1 MQRRLAAILAA
12 DVADYSRLMG
22 EDQTRTLDA
31 LRQLRKELFEPQ
43 VSAFRGT
50 VVKSMG
56 DGWIVEF
63 ASVSDAVDCAIRI
76 QEGLA
81 GHDIIRL
88 RAGIHIGDVVFEE
101 DDVFG
106 EGVNVAARLEALGNP
121 GQVLISDTA
130 YQSLDGKSAQQFGGG
145 ESHQLKNISRP
156 VSVWRW
162 PPEETSVEAASSD
175 VSQPVSGFD
184 GRPAIAVLP
193 FENMSGD
200 PEQEY
205 FADGI
210 AEDILTRL
218 AMWRWLPVIARNSS
232 FTFKGQNVDIPD
244 VGRKLGARYIL
255 EGSVRKGGSR
265 VRITGQLID
274 AETGHH
280 LWADRYDGQIDDIFD
295 LQDEITDAIV
305 AALEPIVGQ
314 AEVKRA
320 HQLSAGDLG
329 AWDMT
334 QRGIWHFNK
343 FTKEDLI
350 IANEIF
356 QAVIKAT
363 PDFVQALTF
372 SSFNHLFLALLAW
385 TDEPQKAL
393 MEAGRHATMAVASDP
408 MHPLGNA
415 MCGFMLAYQG
425 KHDAGI
431 AACQRAVDLNPSSA
445 IAYHARGAVF
455 MFSGQQD
462 EASVAIEQALR
473 LSPFDTLRSVW
484 LATLSASRYLAGE
497 YEVALEIADRA
508 I

>member
-1 MQRRLAAILAA
+1 LQRRLAAILAA

-425 KHDAGI
+425 KH
-431 AACQRAVDLNPSSA
+431 C
-445 IAYHARGAVF
+445 
-455 MFSGQQD
+455 
-462 EASVAIEQALR
+462 R
-473 LSPFDTLRSVW
+473 LSARC
-484 LATLSASRYLAGE
+484 
-497 YEVALEIADRA
+497 
-508 I
+508 

>member
-56 DGWIVEF
+56 DGWIAEF
-63 ASVSDAVDCAIRI
+63 ASVWDAIDCAIRI

-274 AETGHH
+274 A
-280 LWADRYDGQIDDIFD
+280 
-295 LQDEITDAIV
+295 
-305 AALEPIVGQ
+305 
-314 AEVKRA
+314 
-320 HQLSAGDLG
+320 
-329 AWDMT
+329 
-334 QRGIWHFNK
+334 
-343 FTKEDLI
+343 
-350 IANEIF
+350 
-356 QAVIKAT
+356 
-363 PDFVQALTF
+363 
-372 SSFNHLFLALLAW
+372 
-385 TDEPQKAL
+385 
-393 MEAGRHATMAVASDP
+393 
-408 MHPLGNA
+408 
-415 MCGFMLAYQG
+415 
-425 KHDAGI
+425 
-431 AACQRAVDLNPSSA
+431 
-445 IAYHARGAVF
+445 
-455 MFSGQQD
+455 
-462 EASVAIEQALR
+462 
-473 LSPFDTLRSVW
+473 
-484 LATLSASRYLAGE
+484 
-497 YEVALEIADRA
+497 
-508 I
+508 